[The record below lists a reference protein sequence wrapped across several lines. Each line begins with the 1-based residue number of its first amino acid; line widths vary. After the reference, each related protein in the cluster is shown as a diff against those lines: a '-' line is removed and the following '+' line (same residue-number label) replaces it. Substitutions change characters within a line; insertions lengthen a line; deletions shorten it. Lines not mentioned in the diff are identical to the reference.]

1 MKHPTLVRALVTLTA
16 LLTPLPSSRAAIESN
31 FDDQVYPGAAGGGWV
46 GGWQQTLGT
55 PVIQSADPLDGSSPY
70 LHYDATGGQYRN
82 LLRQYQSGE
91 GVTVTA
97 PHRIR
102 WKFRLTEA
110 DFDTAFTVFND
121 RVHFFARNAPRL
133 GGSTDASISWSL
145 MAAGA
150 AHTSGAVA
158 GKTFWVFDNVDGT
171 GNFTLENHVDTLVPL
186 VPNHVYSFEVLVKP
200 AELTYLVKV
209 LDETSSVSFQ
219 SSAPHRFRNL
229 ASPGDSHTNLHFG
242 IQASTTTEP
251 RPFDLDSV
259 SIMPWSVPA
268 FANVSPN
275 AYAIHPAAN
284 GIQFNVVALD
294 PIDPGNIGLTL
305 NGTNVSAQLTVTGPE
320 TNRTVSF
327 SGLAAD
333 TVYDMVLTATNA
345 SGTASLTR
353 RFYTATSPFVLYD
366 SEGFTS
372 DDLYPLGPLQAVTHG
387 TASWLPASV
396 PSTVVDVGDGEHGK
410 ALERMNT
417 GTSRTDYLQFWP
429 VSSGVITIEFD
440 AWVSTTAARTFDVA
454 LMPATGDWASHIA
467 WGAVSGKLAYYST
480 AAAAWVPV
488 ADLPPA
494 WHRCKIIN
502 YLSGA
507 AAGRFDLLIN
517 NSPVAEKVL
526 WRNAVPGTPLTRISF
541 QSHSSGP
548 VPEYGRIDN
557 LVVKAAPED
566 PNAFPTP
573 TITNLSPA
581 SYAVVPP
588 SRSLQFEVTSVLPI
602 SASDIS
608 VSVNGSNVSSGLTVT
623 GSPTDLWVS
632 YGPLGAGRHT
642 VEITAVNG
650 AGPTHASLL
659 LYATENPITIFDSG
673 GFTDDLLYPVGY
685 LTAVT
690 NADYYWAPAAE
701 PSEIVDL
708 ADGVHGKVLRRMQ
721 MGTDY
726 TDYLHFS
733 PVSAGTVI
741 IDLDARVS
749 SMDVRTLD
757 LSLNSASTTG
767 GTQGPF
773 IMWGTNAL
781 NYYNRTAW
789 VPVTALDAD
798 WHHIQMICYVSGPL
812 AGTFDL
818 KVDAALVGQGLVWRY
833 VVSPVGT
840 LRIGAIRGGVVQYGE
855 VDNLV
860 ITAAPEPLVA
870 LPVTLLNPV
879 HTGSTFSFS
888 FQSSPGI
895 NHVVQHT
902 AALGSANWTTLETIA
917 GDGSLKTVTHTN
929 PPAGGLFYRVKSE
942 VP

>member
-1 MKHPTLVRALVTLTA
+1 MKRNPILPTLIASAA
-16 LLTPLPSSRAAIESN
+16 LLAALSQSQGAIESN
-31 FDDQVYPGAAGGGWV
+31 FDDQVYPGGAGGGWV
-46 GGWQQTLGT
+46 GGWQQTLGA
-55 PVIQSADPLDGSSPY
+55 PVILSADPMDGGSPY
-70 LHYDATGGQYRN
+70 LHYDVTGGNYRN
-82 LLRQYQSGE
+82 LMRQYESGG
-91 GVTVTA
+91 GVSVGA

-110 DFDTAFTVFND
+110 DFDTAFTTFND
-121 RVHFFARNAPRL
+121 RIHFFARNAPRL

-158 GKTFWVFDNVDGT
+158 GKTFWVFDNLDGT
-171 GNFTLENHVDTLVPL
+171 GNFTLGNHVDTQVPL

-209 LDETSSVSFQ
+209 LDETSSLSFQ
-219 SSAPHRFRNL
+219 SSAPHRYRNL

-242 IQASTTTEP
+242 IQASTTAEP

-259 SIMPWSVPA
+259 AITPWNVPA
-268 FANVSPN
+268 FAHVSPN
-275 AYAIHPAAN
+275 AYAIHPPAE

-294 PIDPGNIGLTL
+294 PIAAADIGLTL
-305 NGTNVSAQLTVTGPE
+305 NGTDVSAQLTVTGPE
-320 TNRTVSF
+320 TNRSVSF

-353 RFYTATSPFVLYD
+353 RFYTATTPFTLYD
-366 SEGFTS
+366 SEGFAS
-372 DDLYPLGPLQAVTHG
+372 DEVYPLGPLQPVTHG
-387 TASWLPASV
+387 TATWVPATE

-410 ALERMNT
+410 VLERMNT

-429 VSSGVITIEFD
+429 VASGVITIEFD
-440 AWVSTTAARTFDVA
+440 AWVSTTAGRTFDLA
-454 LMPATGDWASHIA
+454 LMPATGEWASHLA

-488 ADLPPA
+488 ADLPPT
-494 WHRCKIIN
+494 WHHCKIIH

-507 AAGRFDLLIN
+507 AAGRFDVLIN
-517 NSPVAEKVL
+517 NTSVAQKVL
-526 WRNAVPGTPLTRISF
+526 WRNAVPGTPLSRVGY
-541 QSHSSGP
+541 QAHSSGP
-548 VPEYGRIDN
+548 LWEYGRIDN
-557 LVVKAAPED
+557 LVITAAPED

-573 TITNLSPA
+573 TITNVSPP
-581 SYAVVPP
+581 SYAVVRPT
-588 SRSLQFEVTSVLPI
+588 RSLQFEVMSVLPI

-608 VSVNGSNVSSGLTVT
+608 VWVNGSNVSSGLTVT
-623 GSPTDLWVS
+623 GSPTDLQVS
-632 YGPLGAGRHT
+632 YGPLGVGRHT
-642 VEITAVNG
+642 VEIMATNG
-650 AGPTHASLL
+650 AGPTQASLL
-659 LYATENPITIFDSG
+659 LYATETPMTIFDSG
-673 GFTDDLLYPVGY
+673 GFTDDSLYPVGY

-690 NADYYWAPAAE
+690 NADYYWAPAVE
-701 PSEIVDL
+701 PAEIVDL
-708 ADGVHGKVLRRMQ
+708 GDGVHGKVLRRMQ
-721 MGTDY
+721 MGADY
-726 TDYLHFS
+726 TDLLHFS
-733 PVSAGTVI
+733 PVSSGTVV

-749 SMDVRTLD
+749 SMDARTLD
-757 LSLNSASTTG
+757 LSLNSASTGG

-798 WHHIQMICYVSGPL
+798 WHHVQMICYVSGPL
-812 AGTFDL
+812 VGTFDL
-818 KVDAALVGQGLVWRY
+818 KVDNALVGQGLVWRY

-840 LRIGAIRGGVVQYGE
+840 LRIGAIRGGMVQYGE

-860 ITAAPEPLVA
+860 ITAAPGPVVA
-870 LPVTLLNPV
+870 LPVALLNPV

-888 FQSSPGI
+888 FQTLPDL
-895 NHVVQHT
+895 NYVVQHT
-902 AALGSANWTTLETIA
+902 AALGSGNWTLLETIT
-917 GDGSLKTVTHTN
+917 GDGSLKTIIHTN
-929 PPAGGLFYRVKSE
+929 PPAAGLFYRVKSE